1 MLSSK
6 IVVVLAIMGFVGG
19 VFAIDIPAPGA
30 DGKIVLDTASGEY
43 AATTDVVCTQ
53 VVFSANNIS
62 LDLSADG
69 GKTISIPSTV
79 TTDGFAFSARDFT
92 ASISGGT
99 WDFGRS
105 ASMRVGKEYHGG
117 SVWFN
122 NTQVDNVGDA
132 YVGDGKNNCM
142 LMLTNRATLSAKNMR
157 ISSSAGSYCTFEL
170 LDGSSASFSG
180 FLRTED
186 ARGSSGG
193 NMLKV
198 DGAESSISVPNSATA
213 IGCGFSNDRMVV
225 SNGGS
230 ASLTNLTIGTTF
242 THQSSGTT
250 YYATNTVLTVDEA
263 TLTLSGDLIIGNS
276 GSSFNKVCIKGAT
289 TRFQRGNPSGSDPYF
304 GTGGFNEFH
313 VTGGTIITNE
323 FTKNTYIGYQSSN
336 NVVRISD
343 GATMVQ
349 KDDNTVYLGYNY
361 NDEIGSHNAF
371 AVDAGGTNKVNR
383 FIICGHDNHLV
394 ISNGTF
400 ATRRTLGGSLWVGNT
415 VGGAENPR
423 NNGVILSGTSP
434 RLQIPGGLTLQNESY
449 LRFELAE
456 NGYAAGVV
464 PVSVKD
470 ATIAPGCSIE
480 VETAAYL
487 ASNKDSASKVELI
500 RATSMLDVNDS
511 VIASAN
517 AALPDRCKLIVE
529 GKSLFLKVSSG
540 KGFVLSFR

>member
-1 MLSSK
+1 MMKELENR
-6 IVVVLAIMGFVGG
+6 IAIALCAAAFVGS
-19 VFAIDIPAPGA
+19 VFAIDDLPVPNA
-30 DGKIVLDTASGEY
+30 DGKIVLNTAGGEY
-43 AATTDVVCTQ
+43 AATADVVCTQ

-79 TTDGFAFSARDFT
+79 TTDGFSISARDFT
-92 ASISGGT
+92 ASVSGGV
-99 WDFGRS
+99 WDFGGGANMTVGKFHNDAITFSGTKVRNVKNVTIGSNFRNCTLTLSDS
-105 ASMRVGKEYHGG
+105 AEFDAESMRI
-117 SVWFN
+117 
-122 NTQVDNVGDA
+122 A
-132 YVGDGKNNCM
+132 
-142 LMLTNRATLSAKNMR
+142 
-157 ISSSAGSYCTFEL
+157 SSSNGGRCKFEV
-170 LDGSSASFSG
+170 LDGATATINGNF
-180 FLRTED
+180 FPED
-186 ARGSSGG
+186 NAGYGDNCLIVDGVGSS
-193 NMLKV
+193 L
-198 DGAESSISVPNSATA
+198 SVPNKDVVLGSNL
-213 IGCGFSNDRMVV
+213 SNDRMSI

-230 ASLTNLTIGTTF
+230 AALQSLTVGNGG
-242 THQSSGTT
+242 S
-250 YYATNTVLTVDEA
+250 ATNTVLTVDGA
-263 TLTLSGDLIIGNS
+263 SLTLGGNLVIGNS
-276 GSSFNKVCIKGAT
+276 DSSCNKVCIKGAT

-323 FTKNTYIGYQSSN
+323 FNKNTYIGYQSSN

-415 VGGAENPR
+415 VDGAENPR

-470 ATIAPGCSIE
+470 ATIASGSSIE

-500 RATSMLDVNDS
+500 RATDTLDVDDS

-529 GKSLFLKVSSG
+529 GNSLFLKVSSG
-540 KGFVLSFR
+540 KGLVVSVR